1 MALDKEIFK
10 ENGIQF
16 VARYIYDSGEVS
28 AIGPISSVLVAQQA
42 STSSA
47 HLVSP
52 SAYEVNVGT
61 SHPTYAKYL
70 DVYAR
75 VGNEGIFR
83 RCKTIDLSLN
93 PGVFTFTG
101 ELFEALES
109 AESTKLF
116 DTVPFETK
124 TIEVA
129 NNRVFLGNNKDDF
142 DNDAPGIRIK
152 VEDSATT
159 LTDSLTAT
167 EPISYLR
174 YDDDTTL
181 RVSGYAN
188 NPYANASQ
196 YKIGVAFYDEY
207 LRTRGVEVA
216 TDFETGNFTYPIY
229 PKITVT
235 RDGSFPSW
243 AKYYQLVITKNLTK
257 DFSYEGY
264 ASGYW
269 WEIKNGVEN
278 DMQYIKDSY
287 RGDIKYMVLDI
298 SGMIQA
304 GYTYTY
310 QADDRINVNLSATDG
325 SKIIRN
331 MKVVGQS
338 DNFIY
343 VEWTNGESFGTSMFG
358 NNPGDSHPSADT
370 ESDYWRCYF
379 EIYSPRSLED
389 VQLYYETGELRTLAA
404 DFPNNGDA
412 EVFDITSNPL
422 VGDMVFHNVPIK
434 VYRIETSHNDDH
446 VPEIKLD
453 LDVNVLIRKVNGTTR
468 NSNWDIN
475 LGKVLAEYDGQ
486 SRQRSKSKIKYG
498 GKYIQ
503 GTNINPISSF
513 SFVQEAE
520 VPYENGAITSLK
532 RASKVESD
540 GDIMLAICERETA
553 SLYIGEAVLSG
564 TTGDGFVSTTQSVI
578 GTVRNLKGG
587 FGSSHRRSVVQY
599 AGNIY
604 FWDNNKKKV
613 MRYGADGLTPISDY
627 FMKSYFL
634 GKSGDCLGFY
644 DPYYDTYHIQF
655 DSDTKSVGF
664 HEGRNRWI
672 SFYDITSQAAETR
685 EENMLLFKTS
695 GNNVVYYE
703 SLQSDY
709 TEFFGTEKDA
719 DITYVM
725 NTQLPEV
732 LKNIKIYTNMDIYDY
747 NNAND
752 VKSELIRVDIDNENG
767 QSTELVEAN
776 YLAEERVLYS
786 HILRDSGSTGG
797 LVSGDHVAGSIT
809 DVKLTLR
816 NNDIQTR
823 LNNVIIET
831 DLSSGHLS

>member
-16 VARYIYDSGEVS
+16 VGRYVYDSGEVS
-28 AIGPISSVLVAQQA
+28 AIGPISKVIEAKEYIVNN
-42 STSSA
+42 A
-47 HLVSP
+47 HLNSP
-52 SAYEVNVGT
+52 AKYRITVGS

-70 DVYAR
+70 DIYAR
-75 VGNEGIFR
+75 VGNEGVFR
-83 RCKTIDLSLN
+83 RCATLDVSKQTF
-93 PGVFTFTG
+93 FTFSG
-101 ELFEALES
+101 ELFEALPSE
-109 AESTKLF
+109 ESTKLF
-116 DTVPFETK
+116 DTIPLETK

-129 NNRVFLGNNKDDF
+129 NNRVFLANNKDDF
-142 DNDAPGIRIK
+142 DNDPHNMFIQID
-152 VEDSATT
+152 DSDTQ
-159 LTDSLTAT
+159 LTGSIQTDN
-167 EPISYLR
+167 PQSYLN
-174 YDDDTTL
+174 YSDL
-181 RVSGYAN
+181 SYARVSGYGIKAFT
-188 NPYANASQ
+188 NASQ
-196 YKIGVAFYDEY
+196 YKIGIAFYDEY
-207 LRTRGVEVA
+207 LRTRGVEVYK
-216 TDFETGNFTYPIY
+216 DFETGNFDYPIN
-229 PKITVT
+229 PKVT
-235 RDGSFPSW
+235 LKRMGDTPSW
-243 AKYYQLVITKNLTK
+243 AKYYQVVMTKNLTK

-264 ASGYW
+264 ASHYFW
-269 WEIKNGVEN
+269 KIKNGTEE
-278 DMQYIKDSY
+278 DMRYIRDTY
-287 RGDIKYMVLDI
+287 RGDILYLVLDI
-298 SGMIQA
+298 SGMIQS
-304 GYTYTY
+304 GFTYTY
-310 QADDRINVNLSATDG
+310 QAGDRINLNLSSTSS
-325 SKIIRN
+325 SKVIRN

-343 VEWTNGESFGTSMFG
+343 VEWTAGESFETSAYGVTYDTRNSLNAGDDVEVWRMF
-358 NNPGDSHPSADT
+358 
-370 ESDYWRCYF
+370 F

-389 VQLYYETGELRTLAA
+389 TQIFYETGELRSIDT
-404 DFPNNGDA
+404 DFPSLNQPV
-412 EVFDITSNPL
+412 VFDINSNPIE
-422 VGDMVFHNVPIK
+422 GDMTFINVAMRTYSINSTHSDDHILAQNLEHNVK
-434 VYRIETSHNDDH
+434 
-446 VPEIKLD
+446 
-453 LDVNVLIRKVNGTTR
+453 VLIRKVNGTTR
-468 NSNWDIN
+468 NSNWDRN
-475 LGKVLAEYDGQ
+475 LGKVLVEYDNQ
-486 SRQRSKSKIKYG
+486 SRNRNESKIKYG

-564 TTGDGFVSTTQSVI
+564 TTGDGFVSSIQSVI

-587 FGSSHRRSVVQY
+587 FGSSHRRSIVQY

-634 GKSGDCLGFY
+634 DKSGDCLGFY

-695 GNNVVYYE
+695 GSNVEYYE

-776 YLAEERVLYS
+776 YFAEERVLYS

-797 LVSGDHVAGSIT
+797 LVSGDHVTGSIT

>member
-16 VARYIYDSGEVS
+16 VGRYVYDSGEVS
-28 AIGPISSVLVAQQA
+28 AIGPISKVIEAKEYIVNN
-42 STSSA
+42 A
-47 HLVSP
+47 HLNSP
-52 SAYEVNVGT
+52 AKYRITVGS

-70 DVYAR
+70 DIYAR
-75 VGNEGIFR
+75 VGNEGVFR
-83 RCKTIDLSLN
+83 RCVTLDVSKQTF
-93 PGVFTFTG
+93 FTFSG
-101 ELFEALES
+101 ELFEALPSED
-109 AESTKLF
+109 STKLF
-116 DTVPFETK
+116 DTIPLETK

-129 NNRVFLGNNKDDF
+129 NNRVFLANNKDDF
-142 DNDAPGIRIK
+142 DNDPHNMFIQID
-152 VEDSATT
+152 DSDTQ
-159 LTDSLTAT
+159 LTGSIQTDN
-167 EPISYLR
+167 PQSYLN
-174 YDDDTTL
+174 YSDL
-181 RVSGYAN
+181 SYARVNGYGIKAFT
-188 NPYANASQ
+188 NASQ
-196 YKIGVAFYDEY
+196 YKIGIAFYDEY
-207 LRTRGVEVA
+207 LRTRGVEVYK
-216 TDFETGNFTYPIY
+216 DFETGNFDYPIN
-229 PKITVT
+229 PKVT
-235 RDGSFPSW
+235 LKRMGDTPSW
-243 AKYYQLVITKNLTK
+243 AKYYQVVMTKNLTK

-264 ASGYW
+264 ASHYFW
-269 WEIKNGVEN
+269 KIKNGTET
-278 DMQYIKDSY
+278 DMRYIRDTY
-287 RGDIKYMVLDI
+287 RGDILYLVLDI
-298 SGMIQA
+298 SGMIQS
-304 GYTYTY
+304 GFTYTY
-310 QADDRINVNLSATDG
+310 QAGDRINLNLSSTSS
-325 SKIIRN
+325 SKVIRN

-343 VEWTNGESFGTSMFG
+343 VEWTAGESFATSAYGVTYDTRNTLNAGDDVEVWRMF
-358 NNPGDSHPSADT
+358 
-370 ESDYWRCYF
+370 F

-389 VQLYYETGELRTLAA
+389 TQIFYETGELRSIAT
-404 DFPNNGDA
+404 DFPALNQPV
-412 EVFDITSNPL
+412 VFDINSNPIE
-422 VGDMVFHNVPIK
+422 GDMTFINVAMRTYSINS
-434 VYRIETSHNDDH
+434 THADDH
-446 VPEIKLD
+446 ILTQNLEH
-453 LDVNVLIRKVNGTTR
+453 DVKVLIRKVNGTTR
-468 NSNWDIN
+468 NSNWDRN
-475 LGKVLAEYDGQ
+475 LGKVLVEYDNQ
-486 SRQRSKSKIKYG
+486 SRNRNESKIKYG

-553 SLYIGEAVLSG
+553 SLYIGESVLSG
-564 TTGDGFVSTTQSVI
+564 TTGDGFVSSIQSVI

-587 FGSSHRRSVVQY
+587 YGSSHRRSIVQY

-672 SFYDITSQAAETR
+672 SFYDITSQSAETR

-695 GNNVVYYE
+695 GSNVEYYE

-752 VKSELIRVDIDNENG
+752 IKSELIRVDIDNENG

-776 YLAEERVLYS
+776 YFAEERVLYS

>member
-28 AIGPISSVLVAQQA
+28 AIGPISAVLVAQQA

-52 SAYEVNVGT
+52 AAYEVTVGT
-61 SHPTYAKYL
+61 THPYYAKYL

-83 RCKTIDLSLN
+83 RCKTVNLAANS
-93 PGVFTFTG
+93 GSFTFTG

-109 AESTKLF
+109 EESTKLF
-116 DTVPFETK
+116 DTVPLETK

-129 NNRVFLGNNKDDF
+129 NNRVFLANNKDDF
-142 DNDAPGIRIK
+142 DNDATGIRIK

-159 LTDSLTAT
+159 LTNSTTST
-167 EPISYLR
+167 EPVSYLR

-207 LRTRGVEVA
+207 LRTRGVEKA

-229 PKITVT
+229 PKITLT

-243 AKYYQLVITKNLTK
+243 AKYYQVVITKNLTK

-269 WEIKNGVEN
+269 WEIKNGV
-278 DMQYIKDSY
+278 DSDKQYITDSY
-287 RGDIKYMVLDI
+287 RADIKYMVLDI

-310 QADDRINVNLSATDG
+310 QADDRININLSATDG

-331 MKVVGQS
+331 MKVIGQS
-338 DNFIY
+338 DNLIY

-358 NNPGDSHPSADT
+358 QNPTDQSPVANT

-389 VQLYYETGELRTLAA
+389 VQLYYETGKLRSLTN
-404 DFPNNGDA
+404 DFPNNGDT

-446 VPEIKLD
+446 VPAVKLD

-468 NSNWDIN
+468 NSNWDRS

-486 SRQRSKSKIKYG
+486 SRNRNESKIKYG

-553 SLYIGEAVLSG
+553 SLYIGESVLSG
-564 TTGDGFVSTTQSVI
+564 TTGDGFVSSVQSVI

-685 EENMLLFKTS
+685 EENMLLVKTS
-695 GNNVVYYE
+695 GSNVVYYE
-703 SLQSDY
+703 SLQSNY
-709 TEFFGTEKDA
+709 TEFFGTEQDA

-767 QSTELVEAN
+767 QSTELIEAN

-786 HILRDSGSTGG
+786 HILRDSSSPGG

>member
-16 VARYIYDSGEVS
+16 VGRYVYDSGEVS
-28 AIGPISSVLVAQQA
+28 AIGPISKVIEAKEYIVNN
-42 STSSA
+42 A
-47 HLVSP
+47 HLNSP
-52 SAYEVNVGT
+52 AKYRITVGS

-70 DVYAR
+70 DIYAR
-75 VGNEGIFR
+75 VGNEGVFR
-83 RCKTIDLSLN
+83 RCVTLDVSKQTF
-93 PGVFTFTG
+93 FTFSG
-101 ELFEALES
+101 ELFEALPSED
-109 AESTKLF
+109 STKLF
-116 DTVPFETK
+116 DTIPLETK

-129 NNRVFLGNNKDDF
+129 NNRVFLANNKDDF
-142 DNDAPGIRIK
+142 DNDPHNMSIQID
-152 VEDSATT
+152 DSDTQ
-159 LTDSLTAT
+159 LTGSIQTDN
-167 EPISYLR
+167 PQSYLN
-174 YDDDTTL
+174 YSDL
-181 RVSGYAN
+181 SYARVNGYGIKAFT
-188 NPYANASQ
+188 NASQ
-196 YKIGVAFYDEY
+196 YKIGIAFYDEY
-207 LRTRGVEVA
+207 LRTRGVEVYK
-216 TDFETGNFTYPIY
+216 DFETGNFDYPIN
-229 PKITVT
+229 PKVT
-235 RDGSFPSW
+235 LKRMGDTPSW
-243 AKYYQLVITKNLTK
+243 AKYYQVVMTKNLTK

-264 ASGYW
+264 ASHYFW
-269 WEIKNGVEN
+269 KIKNGTET
-278 DMQYIKDSY
+278 DMRYIRDTY
-287 RGDIKYMVLDI
+287 RGDILYLVLDI
-298 SGMIQA
+298 SGMIQS
-304 GYTYTY
+304 GFTYTY
-310 QADDRINVNLSATDG
+310 QAGDRINLNLSSTSS
-325 SKIIRN
+325 SKVIRN

-343 VEWTNGESFGTSMFG
+343 VEWTAGESFATSAYGVTYDTRNTLNAGDDVEVWRMF
-358 NNPGDSHPSADT
+358 
-370 ESDYWRCYF
+370 F

-389 VQLYYETGELRTLAA
+389 TQIFYETGELRSIAT
-404 DFPNNGDA
+404 DFPALNQPV
-412 EVFDITSNPL
+412 VFDINSNPIE
-422 VGDMVFHNVPIK
+422 GDMTFINVAMRTYSINS
-434 VYRIETSHNDDH
+434 THADDH
-446 VPEIKLD
+446 ILTQNLEH
-453 LDVNVLIRKVNGTTR
+453 DVKVLIRKVNGTTR
-468 NSNWDIN
+468 NSNWDRN
-475 LGKVLAEYDGQ
+475 LGKVLVEYDNQ
-486 SRQRSKSKIKYG
+486 SRNRNESKIKYG

-553 SLYIGEAVLSG
+553 SLYIGESVLSG
-564 TTGDGFVSTTQSVI
+564 TTGDGFVSSIQSVI

-587 FGSSHRRSVVQY
+587 YGSSHRRSIVQY

-695 GNNVVYYE
+695 GSNVEYYE

-752 VKSELIRVDIDNENG
+752 IKSELIRVDIDNENG

>member
-16 VARYIYDSGEVS
+16 VGRYVYDSGEVS
-28 AIGPISSVLVAQQA
+28 AIGPISKVIEAKEYIVNN
-42 STSSA
+42 A
-47 HLVSP
+47 HLNSP
-52 SAYEVNVGT
+52 AKYRITVGS

-70 DVYAR
+70 DIYAR
-75 VGNEGIFR
+75 VGNEGVFR
-83 RCKTIDLSLN
+83 RCVTLDVSKQTF
-93 PGVFTFTG
+93 FTFSG
-101 ELFEALES
+101 ELFEALPSED
-109 AESTKLF
+109 STKLF
-116 DTVPFETK
+116 DTIPLETK

-129 NNRVFLGNNKDDF
+129 NNRVFLANNKDDF
-142 DNDAPGIRIK
+142 DNDPHNMSIQID
-152 VEDSATT
+152 DSDTQ
-159 LTDSLTAT
+159 LTGSIQTDN
-167 EPISYLR
+167 PQSYLN
-174 YDDDTTL
+174 YSDL
-181 RVSGYAN
+181 SYARVNGYGIKAFT
-188 NPYANASQ
+188 NASQ
-196 YKIGVAFYDEY
+196 YKIGIAFYDEY
-207 LRTRGVEVA
+207 LRTRGVEVYK
-216 TDFETGNFTYPIY
+216 DFETGNFDYPIN
-229 PKITVT
+229 PKVT
-235 RDGSFPSW
+235 LKRMGDTPSW
-243 AKYYQLVITKNLTK
+243 AKYYQVVMTKNLTK

-264 ASGYW
+264 ASHYFW
-269 WEIKNGVEN
+269 KIKNGTET
-278 DMQYIKDSY
+278 DMRYIRDTY
-287 RGDIKYMVLDI
+287 RGDILYLVLDI
-298 SGMIQA
+298 SGMIQS
-304 GYTYTY
+304 GFTYTY
-310 QADDRINVNLSATDG
+310 QAGDRINLNLSSTSS
-325 SKIIRN
+325 SKVIRN

-343 VEWTNGESFGTSMFG
+343 VEWTAGESFATSAYGVTYDTRNTLNAGDDVEVWRMF
-358 NNPGDSHPSADT
+358 
-370 ESDYWRCYF
+370 F

-389 VQLYYETGELRTLAA
+389 TQIFYETGELRSIAT
-404 DFPNNGDA
+404 DFPALNQPV
-412 EVFDITSNPL
+412 VFDINSNPIE
-422 VGDMVFHNVPIK
+422 GDMTFINVAMRTYSINS
-434 VYRIETSHNDDH
+434 THADDH
-446 VPEIKLD
+446 ILTQNLEH
-453 LDVNVLIRKVNGTTR
+453 DVKVLIRKVNGTTR
-468 NSNWDIN
+468 NSNWDRN
-475 LGKVLAEYDGQ
+475 LGKVLVEYDNQ
-486 SRQRSKSKIKYG
+486 SRNRNESKIKYG

-553 SLYIGEAVLSG
+553 SLYIGESVLSG
-564 TTGDGFVSTTQSVI
+564 TTGDGFVSSIQSVI

-587 FGSSHRRSVVQY
+587 YGSSHRRSIVQY

-695 GNNVVYYE
+695 GSNVEYYE

-752 VKSELIRVDIDNENG
+752 IKSELIRVDIDNENG

-776 YLAEERVLYS
+776 YFAEERVLYS
-786 HILRDSGSTGG
+786 HILRDSSSPGG

>member
-28 AIGPISSVLVAQQA
+28 AIGPISSVLVAQES

-52 SAYEVNVGT
+52 AAYDVNVGT

-75 VGNEGIFR
+75 VGNEGVFR
-83 RCKTIDLSLN
+83 RCATINLDNN

-116 DTVPFETK
+116 DTVPLETK

-142 DNDAPGIRIK
+142 DNDASGISVK
-152 VEDSATT
+152 VEDSTTT
-159 LTDSLTAT
+159 LTDSITST

-174 YDDDTTL
+174 YDDDTSL
-181 RVSGYAN
+181 RVSDYSN
-188 NPYANASQ
+188 SPFANASQ

-207 LRTRGVEVA
+207 LRTRGVEA
-216 TDFETGNFTYPIY
+216 SADFETGNFDYPIY

-235 RDGSFPSW
+235 RGGSFPSW

-269 WEIKNGVEN
+269 WEIKNGVES
-278 DMQYIKDSY
+278 DMQYITDSY
-287 RGDIKYMVLDI
+287 RADIKYMVLDI

-310 QADDRINVNLSATDG
+310 QADDRINLNLSSTDG
-325 SKIIRN
+325 SKVIRN

-338 DNFIY
+338 DNLIY
-343 VEWTNGESFGTSMFG
+343 VEWTAGESFATAMFG
-358 NNPGDSHPSADT
+358 NNEGDSHPATDT

-389 VQLYYETGELRTLAA
+389 VQLYYETGELRELAT
-404 DFPNNGDA
+404 DFPNDGDT
-412 EVFDITSNPL
+412 EVFHISSNPL
-422 VGDMVFHNVPIK
+422 AGDMVFHNVPIK
-434 VYRIETSHNDDH
+434 IYRIETSHNDDH
-446 VPEIKLD
+446 VPDLKLD
-453 LDVNVLIRKVNGTTR
+453 LDANVLIRKVNGTTR
-468 NSNWDIN
+468 NSNWDRS
-475 LGKVLAEYDGQ
+475 LGKVLAEYD
-486 SRQRSKSKIKYG
+486 
-498 GKYIQ
+498 
-503 GTNINPISSF
+503 
-513 SFVQEAE
+513 
-520 VPYENGAITSLK
+520 GAITSLK

-672 SFYDITSQAAETR
+672 SFYDITSQASETR

-695 GNNVVYYE
+695 GSNVVYYE

-709 TEFFGTEKDA
+709 TEFFGTEQDA

-747 NNAND
+747 TNAND

-776 YLAEERVLYS
+776 YLVEERVLYS
-786 HILRDSGSTGG
+786 HILRDSGSAGG

>member
-16 VARYIYDSGEVS
+16 VGRYVYDSGEVS
-28 AIGPISSVLVAQQA
+28 AIGPISKVIEAKEYIVNN
-42 STSSA
+42 A
-47 HLVSP
+47 HLNSP
-52 SAYEVNVGT
+52 AKYRITVGS

-70 DVYAR
+70 DIYAR
-75 VGNEGIFR
+75 VGNEGVFR
-83 RCKTIDLSLN
+83 RCVTLDVSKQTF
-93 PGVFTFTG
+93 FTFSG
-101 ELFEALES
+101 ELFEALPSED
-109 AESTKLF
+109 STKLF
-116 DTVPFETK
+116 DTIPLETK

-129 NNRVFLGNNKDDF
+129 NNRVFLANNKDDF
-142 DNDAPGIRIK
+142 DNDPHNMFIQID
-152 VEDSATT
+152 DSDTQ
-159 LTDSLTAT
+159 LTGSIQTDN
-167 EPISYLR
+167 PQSYLN
-174 YDDDTTL
+174 YSDL
-181 RVSGYAN
+181 SYARVNGYGIKAFT
-188 NPYANASQ
+188 NASQ
-196 YKIGVAFYDEY
+196 YKIGIAFYDEY
-207 LRTRGVEVA
+207 LRTRGVEVYK
-216 TDFETGNFTYPIY
+216 DFETGNFDYPIN
-229 PKITVT
+229 PKVT
-235 RDGSFPSW
+235 LKRMGDTPSW
-243 AKYYQLVITKNLTK
+243 AKYYQVVMTKNLTK

-264 ASGYW
+264 ASHYFW
-269 WEIKNGVEN
+269 KIKNGTET
-278 DMQYIKDSY
+278 DMRYIRDTY
-287 RGDIKYMVLDI
+287 RGDILYLVLDI
-298 SGMIQA
+298 SGMIQS
-304 GYTYTY
+304 GFTYTY
-310 QADDRINVNLSATDG
+310 QAGDRINLNLSSTSS
-325 SKIIRN
+325 SKVIRN

-343 VEWTNGESFGTSMFG
+343 VEWTAGESFATSAYGVTYDTRNTLNAGDDVEVWRMF
-358 NNPGDSHPSADT
+358 
-370 ESDYWRCYF
+370 F

-389 VQLYYETGELRTLAA
+389 TQIFYETGELRSIAT
-404 DFPNNGDA
+404 DFPALNQPV
-412 EVFDITSNPL
+412 VFDINSNPIE
-422 VGDMVFHNVPIK
+422 GDMTFINVAMRTYSINS
-434 VYRIETSHNDDH
+434 THSDDH
-446 VPEIKLD
+446 ILTQNLEH
-453 LDVNVLIRKVNGTTR
+453 DVKVLIRKVNGTTR
-468 NSNWDIN
+468 NSNWDRN
-475 LGKVLAEYDGQ
+475 LGKVLVEYDNQ
-486 SRQRSKSKIKYG
+486 SRNRNESKIKYG

-553 SLYIGEAVLSG
+553 SLYIGESVLSG
-564 TTGDGFVSTTQSVI
+564 TTGDGFVSSIQSVI

-587 FGSSHRRSVVQY
+587 YGSSHRRSIVQY

-695 GNNVVYYE
+695 GSNVEYYE

-752 VKSELIRVDIDNENG
+752 IKSELIRVDIDNENG

-786 HILRDSGSTGG
+786 HILRDSSSPGG

>member
-16 VARYIYDSGEVS
+16 VGRYVYDSGEVS
-28 AIGPISSVLVAQQA
+28 AIGPISKVIEAKEYIVNN
-42 STSSA
+42 A
-47 HLVSP
+47 HLNSP
-52 SAYEVNVGT
+52 AKYRITVGS

-70 DVYAR
+70 DIYAR
-75 VGNEGIFR
+75 VGNEGVFR
-83 RCKTIDLSLN
+83 RCVTLDVSKQTF
-93 PGVFTFTG
+93 FTFSG
-101 ELFEALES
+101 ELFEALPSED
-109 AESTKLF
+109 STKLF
-116 DTVPFETK
+116 DTIPLETK

-129 NNRVFLGNNKDDF
+129 NNRVFLANNKDDF
-142 DNDAPGIRIK
+142 DNDPHNMFIQID
-152 VEDSATT
+152 DSDTQ
-159 LTDSLTAT
+159 LTGSIQTDN
-167 EPISYLR
+167 PQSYLN
-174 YDDDTTL
+174 YSDL
-181 RVSGYAN
+181 SYARVNGYGIKAFT
-188 NPYANASQ
+188 NASQ
-196 YKIGVAFYDEY
+196 YKIGIAFYDEY
-207 LRTRGVEVA
+207 LRTRGVEVYK
-216 TDFETGNFTYPIY
+216 DFETGNFDYPIN
-229 PKITVT
+229 PKVT
-235 RDGSFPSW
+235 LKRMGDTPSW
-243 AKYYQLVITKNLTK
+243 AKYYQVVMTKNLTK

-264 ASGYW
+264 ASHYFW
-269 WEIKNGVEN
+269 KIKNGTET
-278 DMQYIKDSY
+278 DMRYIRDTY
-287 RGDIKYMVLDI
+287 RGDILYLVLDI
-298 SGMIQA
+298 SGMIQS
-304 GYTYTY
+304 GFTYTY
-310 QADDRINVNLSATDG
+310 QAGDRINLNLSSTSS
-325 SKIIRN
+325 SKVIRN

-343 VEWTNGESFGTSMFG
+343 VEWTAGESFATSAYGVTYDTRNTLNAGDDVEVWRMF
-358 NNPGDSHPSADT
+358 
-370 ESDYWRCYF
+370 F

-389 VQLYYETGELRTLAA
+389 TQIFYETGELRSIAT
-404 DFPNNGDA
+404 DFPALNQPV
-412 EVFDITSNPL
+412 VFDINSNPIE
-422 VGDMVFHNVPIK
+422 GDMTFINVAMRTYSINS
-434 VYRIETSHNDDH
+434 THADDH
-446 VPEIKLD
+446 ILTQNLEH
-453 LDVNVLIRKVNGTTR
+453 DVKVLIRKVNGTTR
-468 NSNWDIN
+468 NSNWDRN
-475 LGKVLAEYDGQ
+475 LGKVLVEYDNQ
-486 SRQRSKSKIKYG
+486 SRNRNESKIKYG

-553 SLYIGEAVLSG
+553 SLYIGESVLSG
-564 TTGDGFVSTTQSVI
+564 TTGDGFVSSIQSVI

-587 FGSSHRRSVVQY
+587 YGSSHRRSIVQY

-695 GNNVVYYE
+695 GSNVEYYE

-752 VKSELIRVDIDNENG
+752 IKSELIRVDIDNENG

>member
-28 AIGPISSVLVAQQA
+28 AIGVISEVLEAQEA
-42 STSSA
+42 STNSA

-52 SAYEVNVGT
+52 SAYDVMIGT

-83 RCKTIDLSLN
+83 RCKTIDLNNN
-93 PGVFTFTG
+93 PGSFVFTG

-109 AESTKLF
+109 DEATKLF
-116 DTVPFETK
+116 DTIPLETR

-129 NNRVFLGNNKDDF
+129 NNRVFLGNNLDDF
-142 DNDAPGIRIK
+142 AN
-152 VEDSATT
+152 DSANIAIAITDSTTT
-159 LTDSLTAT
+159 LTNSATST

-174 YDDDTTL
+174 PSTSLEDK
-181 RVSGYAN
+181 VSGYAN
-188 NPYANASQ
+188 NAYTNASQ
-196 YKIGVAFYDEY
+196 YKIGVVFYDEY
-207 LRTRGVEVA
+207 LRTRGVEA
-216 TDFETGNFTYPIY
+216 SADFETGNFDYPIY
-229 PKITVT
+229 PKVTVT
-235 RDGSFPSW
+235 KTGNFPSW
-243 AKYYQLVITKNLTK
+243 AKYYQIVMTKNLTK

-269 WEIKNGVEN
+269 WEIKNETNN

-304 GYTYTY
+304 GYTYTF
-310 QADDRINVNLSATDG
+310 QADDRININLSSSTT
-325 SKIIRN
+325 KIIRN
-331 MKVVGQS
+331 MKVVGQV

-343 VEWTNGESFGTSMFG
+343 VEWTKGESFGTSMFG
-358 NNPGDSHPSADT
+358 TDPGDSHPAT
-370 ESDYWRCYF
+370 NTPVEAWRMYF
-379 EIYSPRSLED
+379 EIYSPRALED
-389 VQLYYETGELRTLAA
+389 VQLYYETGKLRSVL
-404 DFPNNGDA
+404 DFATNPQ
-412 EVFDITSNPL
+412 VFDIPSNPVEGDMIFHNTTIKAYRVETSN
-422 VGDMVFHNVPIK
+422 
-434 VYRIETSHNDDH
+434 NDDY
-446 VPEIKLD
+446 VSDLKLD
-453 LDVNVLIRKVNGTTR
+453 LDVNILIRKVNGTTR
-468 NSNWDIN
+468 NSNWDRNI
-475 LGKVLAEYDGQ
+475 GKVSAEYDGQ
-486 SRQRSKSKIKYG
+486 SRQRSESKIKYG
-498 GKYIQ
+498 GKYVQ

-564 TTGDGFVSTTQSVI
+564 TTGDAFVSTAQSVI

-587 FGSSHRRSVVQY
+587 FGSSHRRSIVQY

-613 MRYGADGLTPISDY
+613 LRYGADGLTPISDY
-627 FMKSYFL
+627 FMKSYFQ

-655 DSDTKSVGF
+655 DSDTKSVAF

-672 SFYDITSQAAETR
+672 SFYDITAQAAETR
-685 EENMLLFKTS
+685 EENVLLFKTS
-695 GNNVVYYE
+695 GSNLIYLE
-703 SLQSDY
+703 SLKSGY
-709 TEFFGTEKDA
+709 IVG
-719 DITYVM
+719 DITYMM

-747 NNAND
+747 NNANN
-752 VKSELIRVDIDNENG
+752 VKSSLIQVDITNENG
-767 QSTELVEAN
+767 QATSLVESN
-776 YLAEERVLYS
+776 FLPEERVIYA
-786 HILRDSGSTGG
+786 HILRDSNSTGG
-797 LVSGDHVAGSIT
+797 LTSGDHVSGSIT
-809 DVKLTLR
+809 NVKLSLR
-816 NNDIQTR
+816 NTSIQTK
-823 LNNVIIET
+823 LNNVIVET